1 MNLQFVCTLD
11 KYICIYIETSVFSRG
26 PMDKYLS
33 LLRIYIDH
41 SYFIHLSLS
50 KQILYTPGQAE
61 FIAPAK
67 KSKVVRVYCISTYL
81 WFVPSLS
88 STLGICTGLSPGRM

>member
-67 KSKVVRVYCISTYL
+67 KSKVVRYTVSLLIYGLYLVYHQRWVFAL
-81 WFVPSLS
+81 A
-88 STLGICTGLSPGRM
+88 